1 MRFVK
6 AGCDDGGL
14 VAVRVWS
21 LVCPE
26 AYSVMDV
33 LSFRIAALHLEMKSQ
48 TMKFLGA
55 ASVVYPREYALEFL
69 HYIVSIFGV
78 EIA

>member
-14 VAVRVWS
+14 MAVRVWS

-33 LSFRIAALHLEMKSQ
+33 LSFRIAA
-48 TMKFLGA
+48 
-55 ASVVYPREYALEFL
+55 
-69 HYIVSIFGV
+69 
-78 EIA
+78 